1 MSLTIFQQFND
12 VIAGFSTRPVKS
24 DVLRAEMTAQAAA
37 EGRHLVRPCLV
48 HGKDIYCITKDMLGP
63 EAYIELDDIDGL
75 VTDIPG
81 VRLTSTHGDC
91 IPLYAYDPVGK
102 AIGLAHAG
110 WKGTALG
117 IAEELIKVMAEKYAC
132 RPADIYTYIGPG
144 IGPCHF
150 EFGKAEAEE
159 YFFIHEWTKEFAFEQ
174 AAQSICLPQQD
185 YLPTQENTSQQDN
198 LSPQNTSTDKLFLDL
213 KGINKHF
220 FELAGVKHIEVS
232 PDCTYCMSDKYYS
245 YRRAKEMDR
254 MLAYIELK

>member
-1 MSLTIFQQFND
+1 MSLTIFQQFAN

-24 DVLRAEMTAQAAA
+24 DVLRSEMTAQAAA

-91 IPLYAYDPVGK
+91 IPLYAYDPVHK

-110 WKGTALG
+110 WKGTVLG
-117 IAEELIKVMAEKYAC
+117 IAEELIKTMAEKYGC
-132 RPADIYTYIGPG
+132 QPADIYTYIGPG

-159 YFFIHEWTKEFAFEQ
+159 FFFKNEWTKEFAFEH
-174 AAQSICLPQQD
+174 AVQSIASPQQ
-185 YLPTQENTSQQDN
+185 EK

-220 FELAGVKHIEVS
+220 FELAGVEHIELS
-232 PDCTYCMSDKYYS
+232 PDCTYCMEDKYYS